1 MQVNLAEHLPK
12 NKRIQL
18 GSYYTPEKLVKQV
31 HEFIMPYLEN
41 RRIECIVF
49 DSAGGCGAFM
59 FGLKNYDYRIADCD
73 LKACKFLKQHFNQHN
88 IFQTNSLK
96 GVNRDKYL
104 IPSSA
109 FLIMVGN
116 PPYNDT
122 TSEFK
127 NGEKGH
133 NICDEDLYDR
143 DTGVS
148 FLKSYNKINAN
159 VVCVLHPLSYLIK
172 EANFKRLRDF
182 KDNYK
187 LIKGEIFSSALFHG
201 TGTRKFPIL
210 VSLYEKNTDGMTFD
224 YIRNFKFNILG
235 SSKTF
240 VLSDFETTDGYINK
254 YPPRKNDVQKSPI
267 GLYYYSFRDINS
279 LKKNASFITRVHPN
293 GIVVTLENFYKYSY
307 LYALKNLFNPDD
319 AWLYGNLSP
328 LINIE
333 DVEQNK
339 NLYVLYAIK
348 TNKAFREVDNYI
360 LKKIADYYKI
370 KFDDTE
376 DVSKIEKA
384 IKGRLS
390 RLIKYET
397 NRESTKVDNKRLQP
411 TVHFAHCG

>member
-1 MQVNLAEHLPK
+1 MQVHLAEHLPE

-18 GSYYTPEKLVKQV
+18 GSYYTPEILVKRV
-31 HEFIMPYLEN
+31 HEFIIPYLEN
-41 RRIECIVF
+41 KKIKCVVF
-49 DSAGGCGAFM
+49 DSTGGCGAFI

-73 LKACKFLKQHFNQHN
+73 SEACKFLKRHFNQYN

-122 TSEFK
+122 TSEFR
-127 NGEKGH
+127 NGEKGQ
-133 NICDEDLYDR
+133 NKCDEALYDR
-143 DTGVS
+143 DIGVS
-148 FLKSYNKINAN
+148 FLKSYHKLNAD

-187 LIKGEIFSSALFHG
+187 LIRGEIFSSALFHG
-201 TGTRKFPIL
+201 TGTGKFPIL
-210 VSLYEKNTDGMTFD
+210 VSLYEKNTNGMTFN

-235 SSKTF
+235 SSKIF

-279 LKKNASFITRVHPN
+279 LKKNASFITREHPN
-293 GIVVTLENFYKYSY
+293 GIVVTLENLYKYSY
-307 LYALKNLFNPDD
+307 LYTLKNLFNPDD

-328 LINIE
+328 LINIK
-333 DVEQNK
+333 DVQQNK

-348 TNKAFREVDNYI
+348 TNKVFREVDNSVI
-360 LKKIADYYKI
+360 KKIADHYKI
-370 KFDDTE
+370 KFNNTD

-384 IKGRLS
+384 AKDRLS
-390 RLIKYET
+390 NLIK
-397 NRESTKVDNKRLQP
+397 
-411 TVHFAHCG
+411 